1 VVTAPDLRIERASR
15 PGSSFSYGRGTQR
28 VSRAS
33 DRCTAGVTTL
43 NGRVEINANRRGGA
57 RVEEGSRLTVNG
69 DTLISLNTS
78 PRPGGGI
85 ANLDGEVFLNDDS
98 DVLRNTAPIGGGI
111 FNSDGGLMELN
122 DTTRIARNVA
132 TDGPGGGV
140 YNDGGIARIENS
152 THITANTPDNCF
164 PSTIC

>member
-1 VVTAPDLRIERASR
+1 
-15 PGSSFSYGRGTQR
+15 
-28 VSRAS
+28 
-33 DRCTAGVTTL
+33 VTTL

-122 DTTRIARNVA
+122 DTTRIARNGCDRR
-132 TDGPGGGV
+132 T
-140 YNDGGIARIENS
+140 RRRRLQRWRHSENRKLYPHNRQHS
-152 THITANTPDNCF
+152 GQLLPEHYLLDRLT
-164 PSTIC
+164 